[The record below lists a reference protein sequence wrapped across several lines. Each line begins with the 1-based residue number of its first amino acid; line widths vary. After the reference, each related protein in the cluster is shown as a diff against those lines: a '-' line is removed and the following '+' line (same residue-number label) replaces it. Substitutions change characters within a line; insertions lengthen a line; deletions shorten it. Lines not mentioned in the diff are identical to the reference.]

1 MNNDAN
7 LARLLQAFF
16 TDRLMRQRHASPHTI
31 ASYRDTFCLLLQYV
45 HRCTNKSPAALS
57 LTALDAPIIG
67 AFLDYLEKKRGNSPR
82 TRNVRLAA
90 IHSFFHYVALH
101 EPAYSALS
109 QRILAMPSKRYERAP
124 IAFLTRPEVEALLAA
139 PDQKTWFGRR
149 DRTLLQLDLQ
159 TGLRVSELIGLRC
172 QDIELGHGAHVYC
185 LGKGR
190 KARCTPLRSDAVTA
204 LHQWLDE
211 RQGQATDPLFVSQRG
226 GPLSR
231 DSIEYL
237 VGKHAKTALQ
247 QCPSLKHKHVTPHV
261 LRHYLPFLTISC
273 NAEKHPQLLVKSKA
287 YAQKQIRL
295 PDIIFSVTDCL
306 ENSIADHR
314 VDSGWACLEVVLS
327 WRGPFLSSP
336 ALPPN
341 KSALFRPIHVQATMR

>member
-1 MNNDAN
+1 MKDDAN

-16 TDRLMRQRHASPHTI
+16 TDRLMRQRQASRNTI
-31 ASYRDTFCLLLQYV
+31 ASYRDTFRLLLRFVQQ
-45 HRCTNKSPAALS
+45 RTNKAPCALS

-67 AFLDYLEKKRGNSPR
+67 AFLDFLEQERGNRPR
-82 TRNVRLAA
+82 SRNVRLAA

-109 QRILAMPSKRYERAP
+109 QRILAIPSKRYERAP
-124 IAFLTRPEVEALLAA
+124 IAFLTRPEVKALLAA
-139 PDQKTWFGRR
+139 PDLNTWLGRR
-149 DRTLLQLDLQ
+149 DRTLLQLDVQ

-211 RQGQATDPLFVSQRG
+211 RQGQSTDPLFVSQRG

-231 DSIEYL
+231 DSVEYL
-237 VGKHAKTALQ
+237 VAKHAKTARQ
-247 QCPSLKHKHVTPHV
+247 HCPSLKHKHVTPHV
-261 LRHYLPFLTISC
+261 LRHSAAMDLLQHGVDCAVIALWLGHESVDTTQIYLHASLELKEQALAKTSPVGVPTGRYQPDD
-273 NAEKHPQLLVKSKA
+273 ELLA
-287 YAQKQIRL
+287 
-295 PDIIFSVTDCL
+295 
-306 ENSIADHR
+306 
-314 VDSGWACLEVVLS
+314 
-327 WRGPFLSSP
+327 FLST
-336 ALPPN
+336 L
-341 KSALFRPIHVQATMR
+341 

>member
-7 LARLLQAFF
+7 LAPLLQAFF
-16 TDRLMRQRHASPHTI
+16 TDRLMRQRQASPHTI

-45 HRCTNKSPAALS
+45 HRCTKKAPAALS

-139 PDQKTWFGRR
+139 PDQNTWFGRR

-159 TGLRVSELIGLRC
+159 TGLRVSELISLRC

-231 DSIEYL
+231 DSVEYL
-237 VGKHAKTALQ
+237 VAKHAKTALQ
-247 QCPSLKHKHVTPHV
+247 HCPSLKHKHVTPHV
-261 LRHYLPFLTISC
+261 LRHSVAMDLLQHGVDCAVIALWLGHESVETTQIYLHASLELKEQALAKTSPVGVPKGRYRPDD
-273 NAEKHPQLLVKSKA
+273 ELLA
-287 YAQKQIRL
+287 
-295 PDIIFSVTDCL
+295 
-306 ENSIADHR
+306 
-314 VDSGWACLEVVLS
+314 
-327 WRGPFLSSP
+327 FLST
-336 ALPPN
+336 L
-341 KSALFRPIHVQATMR
+341 